1 MLARAGGIVGIQSL
15 RKEGHVGWFSVFS
28 AGFVQ
33 NTPPELVFFIVLV
46 GLVSVVWALVLR
58 AALKRRTKQLLA
70 TEARFQALVERLPV
84 GVFRTSLDGKF
95 LMCNSAAA
103 RLFGFSSREEMLDA
117 SVWDLYADAAE
128 RERFVN
134 KLRESRHLP
143 VHEAVLHR
151 VDGTPI
157 WVLRDASLFVEQGQ
171 EIIEGVI
178 MDWSEARRAQEE
190 VRLLAHALRS
200 VSECVSITDTKNRI
214 LFVNEAFCETY
225 GYDAAELVGQNIAI
239 VRLPEDPEPSL
250 ETTLAQTLAGGFQGE
265 VWNHTKEC
273 RRILIRL
280 STSVVRDEHGKPLG
294 LIGVAR
300 DITVEREREEALRE
314 MQKLETLGRLVG
326 GIAHDFNNIL
336 QAQMAL
342 VQLLEGVAG
351 LPREAAGWV
360 QQVESLVHRG
370 SSLTRKL
377 LLFARREGEHFSP
390 LDLNAFVGEE
400 LGFLKR
406 LLPENIRLVQELAP
420 RSLVVNGDWHQL
432 GQVLMNLVVNAQ
444 DAMPGGGTLTVRT
457 LASDD
462 WVGFEVADTGVGIPP
477 EIRPKLFEPFFTTKP
492 AGRGTGLGLSV
503 VHGIVSTHDGRVEVE
518 SEVGQGSCFRVWLPR
533 FAAGEAVAK
542 PARISAPPL
551 LQGQGQR
558 LLLVEDEPL
567 AREALANALTAL
579 GYEVTA
585 VASAEEAL
593 VLQDLGRFA
602 ILLTDYGLPGMT
614 GLELAASLMSRVPQ
628 LKVVLMSGYG
638 PELATMNGRFQAG
651 AHFLQKPF
659 SLAELAATLAKLT
672 VQ

>member
-1 MLARAGGIVGIQSL
+1 MLALAGGIVRTRSL
-15 RKEGHVGWFSVFS
+15 RKEGHLGWFAAFS

-33 NTPPELVFFIVLV
+33 ITPPELVLFIVLV
-46 GLVSVVWALVLR
+46 GLVSLVWALVLR
-58 AALKRRTKQLLA
+58 AALRRRTEELLA

-84 GVFRTSLDGKF
+84 GVFRATLDGKF
-95 LMCNSAAA
+95 LTCNSAAA
-103 RLFGFSSREEMLDA
+103 RLLGFPSREAMMDA
-117 SVWDLYADAAE
+117 SAWELYTSAAE

-143 VHEAVLHR
+143 VHEVMLR
-151 VDGTPI
+151 RRDGTPI
-157 WVLRDASLFVEQGQ
+157 WVLRDASLFVEQGR
-171 EIIEGVI
+171 EVIEGVI
-178 MDWSEARRAQEE
+178 MDWSEVRRAQEE

-200 VSECVSITDTKNRI
+200 ISECVSITDTENRI
-214 LFVNEAFCETY
+214 LFVNEAFCRTY
-225 GYDAAELVGQNIAI
+225 GYAPEELVGQNIAI
-239 VRLPEDPEPSL
+239 VRLPEDPTPSL
-250 ETTLAQTLAGGFQGE
+250 ETTLAQTLAGGFRGE

-280 STSVVRDEHGKPLG
+280 STSVVRDEHGKPLA

-300 DITVEREREEALRE
+300 DITAEREREEALRE

-342 VQLLEGVAG
+342 VQLLEGVSG
-351 LPREAAGWV
+351 LPPEAGHWV
-360 QQVESLVHRG
+360 QQVEGLVHRG

-406 LLPENIRLVQELAP
+406 LLPENIKLVQELAP
-420 RSLVVNGDWHQL
+420 SPLVVNGDWHQL

-444 DAMPGGGTLTVRT
+444 DAMPGGGTVAVRT
-457 LASDD
+457 LAGEG
-462 WVGFEVADTGVGIPP
+462 WVGFEVRDTGVGIPP

-492 AGRGTGLGLSV
+492 AGRGTGLGLAV
-503 VHGIVSTHDGRVEVE
+503 VHGIVSSHGGRVEVE
-518 SEVGQGSCFRVWLPR
+518 SQVGQGSCFRVWLPR
-533 FAAGEAVAK
+533 FAGGEAVAK
-542 PARISAPPL
+542 PTRTSAPPSP
-551 LQGQGQR
+551 QGQGQR

-567 AREALANALTAL
+567 AREALANALAAL
-579 GYEVTA
+579 GYQVTA

-593 VLQDLGRFA
+593 ALPDLGSFA

-638 PELATMNGRFQAG
+638 PELATINGRFQAG
-651 AHFLQKPF
+651 ALFLQKPF